1 MHQCVTPGIFA
12 GFPPRPKAMA
22 VMLLASRVYTFF
34 LGVVLLSRFSGVE
47 RSSLAFASN
56 ALLLYTL
63 GSAVWLIPVALI
75 GRRLDSWLTLAGCLG
90 LTSLLWGGLFIP
102 KQSQGSAPGPSVS
115 VMAYNV
121 LGYNFD
127 TASTLRILREAA
139 PDVAVLQELNP
150 ENSAAIERE
159 LSSRYPYRW
168 LDAQP
173 GVRGGGI
180 VSRFP
185 FREISAGPLAGVPWV
200 GKPMVITFSVGSREL
215 TLVRVHSYSGPGNV
229 AERND
234 EAAAITAFASAH
246 QGPLVVVGDFNA
258 TDQNGTYHLITSVL
272 RDSWREAGYGLG
284 HTFPGTPTN
293 PGSRPVILGIK
304 APMWLVRIDYVF
316 HSPDLFAKTAQIIA
330 SDGASDHR
338 PVMAT
343 LGFR

>member
-1 MHQCVTPGIFA
+1 MRLQEREPS
-12 GFPPRPKAMA
+12 RPKAMA
-22 VMLLASRVYTFF
+22 VMLLASRIYTFL
-34 LGVVLLSRFSGVE
+34 LGVVLWIRFSGVE
-47 RSSLAFASN
+47 RSSFAFASN

-63 GSAVWLIPVALI
+63 GSAVWLLPVAWI
-75 GRRLDSWLTLAGCLG
+75 GRRLDTWLTLAGCLALG
-90 LTSLLWGGLFIP
+90 LLLWGKLFIP
-102 KQSQGSAPGPSVS
+102 KPPQESTRDPSVS

-127 TASTLRILREAA
+127 TASLVRILREAA

-150 ENSAAIERE
+150 ENSAAIERQ
-159 LSSRYPYRW
+159 LSDRYPYRW
-168 LDAQP
+168 LDPQP

-185 FREISAGPLAGVPWV
+185 FKEMPTGPLKDARWV
-200 GKPMVITFSVGSREL
+200 GKPMVITFSVGSRGL

-246 QGPLVVVGDFNA
+246 QGPLVVAGDFNA

-272 RDSWREAGYGLG
+272 RDSWREAGDGLG

-304 APMWLVRIDYVF
+304 SPMWLVRIDYVF
-316 HSPDLFAKTAQIIA
+316 HSPDLFARTAQIIP